1 MPGKL
6 KFLSILGMFAG
17 MVCHAH
23 ANEVTTEFAF
33 SAMVNDFTWEEKLPD
48 GATLE
53 ESGLLFGIHLQG
65 NVDLPQAWESF
76 LYGEFYFGTVD
87 YDGFLINLDGSIEP
101 YRSETSYAG
110 MSGAWDFGYDLHP
123 ADAWGILP
131 FAGLGTHYWIRALDD
146 EEGYG
151 YDEYWLTMYGRA
163 GLRVHWHQAAGTEF
177 YALGA
182 VLLPFYNYEWA
193 VDVPLA
199 PGNED
204 VELEPQEEVG
214 FQLEAGMN
222 RGRLHV
228 SVFYE
233 AMEFGQS
240 DLDDSG
246 SFFQPESTRDVAG
259 IRAGIRF

>member
-1 MPGKL
+1 MRGGTT
-6 KFLSILGMFAG
+6 FVAILGAVLGFVRFAQ
-17 MVCHAH
+17 
-23 ANEVTTEFAF
+23 ANELASEFAL

-48 GATLE
+48 GTSLE
-53 ESGLLFGIHLQG
+53 ENGLLFGIHLQG
-65 NVDLPQAWESF
+65 KVDLPRAWESY
-76 LYGEFYFGTVD
+76 LYGEFYAGTVD
-87 YDGFLINLDGSIEP
+87 YDGFLIDLDGSIEP
-101 YRSETSYAG
+101 YQSETSYAG
-110 MSGAWDFGYDLHP
+110 MSGVWDFGYNFSSVEE
-123 ADAWGILP
+123 WGVLP
-131 FAGLGTHYWIRALDD
+131 FAGLGTHYWIRSLDD
-146 EEGYG
+146 QEGYG

-163 GLRVHWHQAAGTEF
+163 GLRVNWRNSTGTEL

-199 PGNED
+199 PGTD
-204 VELEPQEEVG
+204 DIELEPEEETG

-259 IRAGIRF
+259 VRAGLRF